1 MKIVIYTCILNNYD
15 TPLNVLDFQ
24 RPNVDFICF
33 TDNLKQQY
41 TGWEYRQV
49 STFIEEGKYK
59 YPKTS
64 RFIKLKP
71 HVFFNDYDINVYI
84 DGNKEIIDF
93 DKLIHLCQILY
104 NSDANIILSHHWG
117 RTNVID
123 EANECIR
130 LKRDDSKVLK
140 AQVRSY
146 IKEGFKDDMGLY
158 MGSIQIR
165 KFNENMEHFMNAWW
179 KEVADGSYRDQVSL
193 PYVIWKTN
201 MYPKMIRLYPKYIH
215 QVVRHL
221 GHNRQFN
228 GGA

>member
-1 MKIVIYTCILNNYD
+1 MKTVIYTCILNNYD

-33 TDNLKQQY
+33 TDNLNQKY
-41 TGWEYRQV
+41 TGWEYRHV

-84 DGNKEIIDF
+84 DGNKEIANF
-93 DKLIHLCQILY
+93 DKLMYLCQILH

-117 RTNVID
+117 RTNIYE
-123 EANECIR
+123 EAKECVR
-130 LKRDDSKVLK
+130 LKREDATKL
-140 AQVRSY
+140 AEQVQRY
-146 IKEGFKDDMGLY
+146 YDEGFKDDVGLY
-158 MGSIQIR
+158 MTAIEVR
-165 KFNENMEHFMNAWW
+165 KFNPEMEHFMNMWW
-179 KEVADGSYRDQVSL
+179 NEIAEESIRDQVSL
-193 PYVIWKTN
+193 PYVVWKTD

-221 GHNRQFN
+221 GHNKQFN